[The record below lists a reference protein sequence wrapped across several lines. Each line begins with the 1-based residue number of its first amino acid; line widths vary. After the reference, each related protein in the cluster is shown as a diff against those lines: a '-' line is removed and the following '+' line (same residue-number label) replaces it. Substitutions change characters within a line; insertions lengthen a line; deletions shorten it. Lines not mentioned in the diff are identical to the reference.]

1 MSNYTP
7 YYEGGWKNEEEMTTT
22 PICAEALNHMEEGI
36 SAAYDIDPG
45 ESVPSSVRIAIY
57 TLLSKAAYIETG
69 LADEVAVVQAWAA
82 EVTSITVSPA
92 SASVSSASPTAQLS
106 AVTTPAGGAVTWAS
120 SNTAVA
126 TVSST
131 GLVTAV
137 GNGTATITATSGT
150 VSASCAV
157 TVTGLATLTGI
168 TATYTQSGTVYDTAS
183 LNDLKSDL
191 VVTASYDDSSTAVIT
206 GYTLSGT
213 LAEGTSTI
221 TASYGGFTDTFS
233 VTVTTAPLYM
243 LTNGTHTYTATNGD
257 GYITISDH
265 DHVKMDRV
273 SQASSGTGRGY
284 NFICLSDL
292 DYNGTDIK
300 SNTNINNH
308 TSIFGLSSGDEVRF
322 VVSNVSGSF
331 DDYTVGLRE
340 ASGTASVAAVASQ
353 TTDADTTVTLNA
365 DKNVGCLFLYVGTQ
379 SAADKDF
386 EADIAVYVNDVR
398 YF

>member
-1 MSNYTP
+1 MSNYAP

-36 SAAYDIDPG
+36 SAAYDIEPG
-45 ESVPSSVRIAIY
+45 EIVPTSVRIAIY

-69 LADEVAVVQAWAA
+69 LADEVAVVQAWA
-82 EVTSITVSPA
+82 ETTTSITVSPA
-92 SASVSSASPTAQLS
+92 TASVSSASPTAQLS

-126 TVSST
+126 TVSNT

-137 GNGTATITATSGT
+137 GNGTATITATSGN

-157 TVTGLATLTGI
+157 TVSGFSTLTGI
-168 TATYTQSGTVYDTAS
+168 EATYTQSGTVYDTAS
-183 LNDLKSDL
+183 LDDLKNDL
-191 VVTASYDDSSTAVIT
+191 VVTGTYDDSSTETIT
-206 GYTLSGT
+206 DYTLSGT
-213 LAEGTSTI
+213 LAAGTSTI
-221 TASYGGFTDTFS
+221 TVSYGGKTDTFS
-233 VTVTTAPLYM
+233 VTVTVAPLYM
-243 LTNGTHTYTATNGD
+243 LTNGTHTYTAANGD

-273 SQASSGTGRGY
+273 SQASSGTGRGF

-308 TSIFGLSSGDEVRF
+308 SSIFGLSSGDEVRI
-322 VVSNVSGSF
+322 VISNVSGSF

-379 SAADKDF
+379 NAAGKDF

>member
-1 MSNYTP
+1 
-7 YYEGGWKNEEEMTTT
+7 
-22 PICAEALNHMEEGI
+22 
-36 SAAYDIDPG
+36 
-45 ESVPSSVRIAIY
+45 
-57 TLLSKAAYIETG
+57 
-69 LADEVAVVQAWAA
+69 
-82 EVTSITVSPA
+82 
-92 SASVSSASPTAQLS
+92 
-106 AVTTPAGGAVTWAS
+106 
-120 SNTAVA
+120 VA

-157 TVTGLATLTGI
+157 TVSGFSTLTGI
-168 TATYTQSGTVYDTAS
+168 EATYTQSGTVYDTAS
-183 LNDLKSDL
+183 LDDLKSDL

-206 GYTLSGT
+206 DYTLSGT

-221 TASYGGFTDTFS
+221 TVSYGGFTDAFD
-233 VTVTTAPLYM
+233 VTVTAAPLYM
-243 LTNGTHTYTATNGD
+243 LANGTHTFTTANGD

-265 DHVKMDRV
+265 DHVKMDRL

-292 DYNGTDIK
+292 DYNGTDIR
-300 SNTNINNH
+300 SNTNINIH
-308 TSIFGLSSGDEVRF
+308 STLFGLSANDVVRF
-322 VVSNVSGSF
+322 VISNVSGSF

-353 TTDADTTVTLNA
+353 TTDVDTTVTVNA
-365 DKNVGCLFLYVGTQ
+365 SKNVGCLFLYAGTQ